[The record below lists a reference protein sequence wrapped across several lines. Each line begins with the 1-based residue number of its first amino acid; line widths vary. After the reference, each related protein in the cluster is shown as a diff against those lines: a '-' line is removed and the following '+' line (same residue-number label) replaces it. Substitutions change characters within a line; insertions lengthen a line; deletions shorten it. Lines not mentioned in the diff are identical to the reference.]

1 MAHARPSLHSSLP
14 RDLPT
19 GPTYARARL
28 RLGITS
34 VGTLVV
40 LSAGLLVLGV
50 PGGVLPNSTSWAPT
64 DVGWLAL
71 LVALYAALSA
81 PFDLLGG
88 LVLPRRYGRPVI
100 AKGFSRT
107 WSRGAAVHGFCLLVV
122 ALEPLAAGRAG
133 GNGVVTA
140 VAVVLMVC
148 LLAAQVWIAEL
159 VGGVRRDGNRLSASD
174 PSFVGGIAGC
184 PGATG
189 RCSRPP
195 GKTRPSECSSFAGRP
210 SGGAVHA
217 RSAS

>member
-81 PFDLLGG
+81 PFDLLGD
-88 LVLPRRYGRPVI
+88 LDGRPVI

-107 WSRGAAVHGFCLLVV
+107 WSRGAALLP
-122 ALEPLAAGRAG
+122 A
-133 GNGVVTA
+133 
-140 VAVVLMVC
+140 C
-148 LLAAQVWIAEL
+148 
-159 VGGVRRDGNRLSASD
+159 RR
-174 PSFVGGIAGC
+174 P
-184 PGATG
+184 
-189 RCSRPP
+189 
-195 GKTRPSECSSFAGRP
+195 
-210 SGGAVHA
+210 
-217 RSAS
+217 